1 MATKKVAKKV
11 TKKVTKKTENKFD
24 FSDSVKAI
32 KSTAKT
38 VNTQVKDIAGEVS
51 EDLRENGEQ
60 LKEVAVAVVKKAYN
74 KAYDTVAE
82 TVTMENIAKTTKTV
96 NAYTLKTAEELVD
109 GAIVN
114 TEKWQGVATKA
125 VKGSLKLA
133 AKQQDIMFDTLET
146 VKDQLTQSANRFK
159 KLFSNN

>member
-1 MATKKVAKKV
+1 MATKKIAKKT
-11 TKKVTKKTENKFD
+11 TKKANTKFD

-32 KSTAKT
+32 KNTAKT
-38 VNTQVKDIAGEVS
+38 VNTQVKDIADEVS
-51 EDLRENGEQ
+51 EDIRENGEQ
-60 LKEVAVAVVKKAYN
+60 LREVAVATVKKVYN
-74 KAYDTVAE
+74 KAYDTVTE
-82 TVTMENIAKTTKTV
+82 NVTMEKITKTTKNV

-114 TEKWQGVATKA
+114 GEKWQGVATKA

-146 VKDQLTQSANRFK
+146 VKDQLAQSAKRFK
-159 KLFSNN
+159 KIFSNN